1 MEDVSPRSV
10 IERMEHVL
18 DAGGTAPLAA
28 QNTSFTNA

>member
-18 DAGGTAPLAA
+18 SRSGTAPLAA
-28 QNTSFTNA
+28 QNTSFTDA